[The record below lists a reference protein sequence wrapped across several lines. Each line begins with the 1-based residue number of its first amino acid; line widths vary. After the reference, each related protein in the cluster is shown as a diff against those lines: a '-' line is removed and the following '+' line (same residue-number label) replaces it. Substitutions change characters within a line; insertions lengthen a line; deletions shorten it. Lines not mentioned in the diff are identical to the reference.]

1 MSNDDIEIAYL
12 EIDYVS
18 DWSGEEYTVTAG
30 F

>member
-1 MSNDDIEIAYL
+1 MSADDIEISYI
-12 EIDYVS
+12 EIDYID